1 MVTAHLTGM
10 SKTRE
15 NVTWQS
21 PDGTW
26 NRGFYECYTTGD
38 YDDPDFD
45 HEWDVDYHYD
55 VFEWVSAGH
64 ATSDAANNAWGGVN
78 PGVRHIVTFDPANSQ
93 SVQQAEDFDNMA
105 ALLHESGSG
114 YYRGPVRPRSLRS
127 LQSELRQGQEGVIAL
142 EVRGKPTGDAAKKVA
157 ALTRQIADRLA
168 SVSSAGREAWMD
180 ELKYTKRLLDGRK
193 EEFARSAQR
202 QRMASRFGGL
212 SREQMQEIAQTVK
225 TAAAYEELAA
235 QYEHQIAAAAQP
247 APVVKQKT
255 PRPKTTQKPVPSRQ
269 QRKGEVGQPTTN
281 KGHFA
286 AKTKPEPDT
295 SLGSMNVP
303 F

>member
-1 MVTAHLTGM
+1 M

-26 NRGFYECYTTGD
+26 NRGFYVCYDTGD
-38 YDDPDFD
+38 YNDPDFD
-45 HEWDVDYHYD
+45 SEWDVDYHYD
-55 VFEWVSAGH
+55 AFEWVSAGH
-64 ATSDAANNAWGGVN
+64 ATSDAADKAWGGAN
-78 PGVRHIVTFDPANSQ
+78 PGVRRIVTLDPSNAQ

-105 ALLHESGSG
+105 ARLHESGSG
-114 YYRGPVRPRSLRS
+114 YYRGPVRPRSLQS
-127 LQSELRQGQEGVIAL
+127 LQSELRQWQEGVISL
-142 EVRGKPTGDAAKKVA
+142 EVRGKPAGDAGKKVA
-157 ALTRQIADRLA
+157 ALTRQITDRLA
-168 SVSSAGREAWMD
+168 SVSSAGRAAWMD
-180 ELKYTKRLLDGRK
+180 ELKYAKRLLDGRK

-202 QRMASRFGGL
+202 QRLASRFGGL
-212 SREQMQEIAQTVK
+212 SRDEMRSIAQMTK

-235 QYEHQIAAAAQP
+235 QYEHQIAAADQP
-247 APVVKQKT
+247 SQVKQKT
-255 PRPKTTQKPVPSRQ
+255 PQAKTTKPSTSRQ

-281 KGHFA
+281 RGHFA

-295 SLGSMNVP
+295 GLGSMSVP